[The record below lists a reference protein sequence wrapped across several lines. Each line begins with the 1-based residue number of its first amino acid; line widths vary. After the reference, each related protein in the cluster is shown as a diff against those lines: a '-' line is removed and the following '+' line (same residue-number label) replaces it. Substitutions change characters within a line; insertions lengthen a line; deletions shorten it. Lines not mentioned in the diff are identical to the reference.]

1 MDITQ
6 YRIPHIMQPLK
17 ISYHGRVFENLLTQT
32 INKLTLLC
40 NTETKRTMTDAWSP
54 CKSAIILFRNPVTNN
69 NSQLLNQVANKDK
82 HKH

>member
-40 NTETKRTMTDAWSP
+40 NTETKRTMTDA
-54 CKSAIILFRNPVTNN
+54 
-69 NSQLLNQVANKDK
+69 
-82 HKH
+82 